1 MTRVWL
7 SRQIIPGSWFQLNT
21 LIYLGLTG
29 KIKTNKGMGKQTQS
43 QFLGDWFEV
52 CLGGEAPTS
61 GSNASHRTSL
71 TNRISS

>member
-1 MTRVWL
+1 MARVWL

-29 KIKTNKGMGKQTQS
+29 QIKTNKGMGKQTQS
-43 QFLGDWFEV
+43 QFLRDWFD

-71 TNRISS
+71 TGRISS